1 MIHDSRD
8 RFGRFYEE
16 FEPGDVYKH
25 WPGRTIT
32 QADDTQF
39 ALLTMNQHP
48 LHIDAHYA
56 EGSQFGQNLVVGTL
70 VFAIAVG
77 LSVPDVSGK
86 AIAMLEY
93 ESVKHVGPTFHGDTI
108 YAETTVLEKRESR
121 SRDDRGIVSVE
132 TRAYNQKDETVLTY
146 RRSLLVPKRDAVD
159 GRSPSQAVS
168 EEKI

>member
-1 MIHDSRD
+1 MIHDARD
-8 RFGRFYEE
+8 RFGRFFEE

-48 LHIDAHYA
+48 LHIDAAFA
-56 EGSQFGQNLVVGTL
+56 EGTQFGQNLVVGTL
-70 VFAIAVG
+70 VFSIAVG

-93 ESVKHVGPTFHGDTI
+93 ESVKHEGPTFHGDTI

-132 TRAYNQKDETVLTY
+132 TRATNQRDETVLTY
-146 RRSLLVPKRDAVD
+146 RRTLLIPKREAARA
-159 GRSPSQAVS
+159 GSSLN
-168 EEKI
+168 EEIG

>member
-1 MIHDSRD
+1 MIHDARD

-16 FEPGDVYKH
+16 FEPGDTYKH

-48 LHIDAHYA
+48 LHIDAAFA
-56 EGSQFGQNLVVGTL
+56 EGTQFGQNLVVGTL
-70 VFAIAVG
+70 VFSIAVG

-93 ESVKHVGPTFHGDTI
+93 ESVKHEGPTFHGDTL
-108 YAETTVLEKRESR
+108 YAETTVLDKRESR
-121 SRDDRGIVSVE
+121 SRGDRGIVSVQ
-132 TRAYNQKDETVLTY
+132 TRAYNQREETVLTY
-146 RRSLLVPKRDAVD
+146 RRSLLIPKREPAEAARA
-159 GRSPSQAVS
+159 GNGSAG
-168 EEKI
+168 EER

>member
-8 RFGRFYEE
+8 KFGRYYEE
-16 FEPGDVYKH
+16 FEPGDIYKH
-25 WPGRTIT
+25 WPGRTIN
-32 QADDTQF
+32 QADDTSF

-48 LHIDAHYA
+48 LHIDAAYA
-56 EGSQFGQNLVVGTL
+56 EESQFGQNLVVGTL

-108 YAETTVLEKRESR
+108 YAETTVLDKRESR
-121 SRDDRGIVSVE
+121 SQSDRGIVTVK
-132 TRAYNQKDETVLTY
+132 THATNQKGEAVLTY
-146 RRSLLVPKRDAVD
+146 QRKLLIPKRESAEVIKATSM
-159 GRSPSQAVS
+159 R
-168 EEKI
+168 EES